1 MKRAVTWA
9 CSVIAGGAILLAA
22 APARS
27 ADQTVEHTI
36 RSGDN
41 LHLIAGYY
49 YRDPRQWRR
58 IWKLNRKGLR
68 GASLLVPGKVL
79 RIEAAAGQGWDV
91 PYEEFRARVAG
102 K

>member
-1 MKRAVTWA
+1 MKIGTTCVCALA
-9 CSVIAGGAILLAA
+9 AGCALLLAA
-22 APARS
+22 IPGRAEAR
-27 ADQTVEHTI
+27 TVEHAV

-58 IWKLNRKGLR
+58 IWKLNQKSLR
-68 GASLLVPGKVL
+68 SPNRLVPGKTLQVEVVPGAGW
-79 RIEAAAGQGWDV
+79 EA
-91 PYEEFRARVAG
+91 PYEDFRSRVRG